1 MKDYRALS
9 PCERV
14 AYYEAQI
21 RRLTPPASSRE
32 RLLIAA
38 FEQLVEENRAQ
49 CGDGPPSARGWTDA

>member
-14 AYYEAQI
+14 AYYQAQI

-38 FEQLVEENRAQ
+38 FEQLVHCAH
-49 CGDGPPSARGWTDA
+49 GDLRGSESG